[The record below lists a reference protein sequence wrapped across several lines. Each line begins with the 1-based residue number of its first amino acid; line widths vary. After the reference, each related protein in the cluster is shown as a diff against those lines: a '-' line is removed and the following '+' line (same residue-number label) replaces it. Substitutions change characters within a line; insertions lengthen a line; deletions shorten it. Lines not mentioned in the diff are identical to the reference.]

1 MLHFTSYTDHPTHN
15 IWMVSFLLTYA
26 TTDLHYGTKIVLRKK
41 KKRLLLNRKRKKSE
55 ALCTAPK
62 IALLGAGCACLHG
75 DGEHS
80 PLGAT
85 GVL

>member
-1 MLHFTSYTDHPTHN
+1 MSACNHLS
-15 IWMVSFLLTYA
+15 I
-26 TTDLHYGTKIVLRKK
+26 DLHKK
-41 KKRLLLNRKRKKSE
+41 KKKKLAHIATEIVLKGKCKCAAESEKRTKKKSE
-55 ALCTAPK
+55 ALRTAPK

-75 DGEHS
+75 DGERS